1 MSNKLASKLHRLADR
16 PTPAECT
23 SLGVKDGHSR
33 SGRGFPAGWP
43 GEDGHGLRGSLT
55 GEFRIP
61 KKGEWYLSGAI
72 PEAYRAPTDEMRTPY
87 YILRLVRVETRT
99 TEYVVQIQKT

>member
-1 MSNKLASKLHRLADR
+1 MSKLDKLASKLHRLADR
-16 PTPAECT
+16 PTLAECT
-23 SLGVKDGHSR
+23 SLGI
-33 SGRGFPAGWP
+33 
-43 GEDGHGLRGSLT
+43 EDNPKIASAVMALYGKSHLRGVLT
-55 GEFRIP
+55 GEFRVP

-99 TEYVVQIQKT
+99 VTTEHVVQIQKT

>member
-23 SLGVKDGHSR
+23 SLGVKNRRGR
-33 SGRGFPAGWP
+33 TLCGVSGA
-43 GEDGHGLRGSLT
+43 DLGLRGVLT
-55 GEFRIP
+55 GEFRAP
-61 KKGEWYLSGAI
+61 KNGEWYLSGAI
-72 PEAYRAPTDEMRTPY
+72 PEAYRAPTDKMRTPY

-99 TEYVVQIQKT
+99 VTTEHVVQIQKT

>member
-23 SLGVKDGHSR
+23 SLGVKNGH
-33 SGRGFPAGWP
+33 
-43 GEDGHGLRGSLT
+43 GHGLRGALT

>member
-23 SLGVKDGHSR
+23 SLGVKNGHS
-33 SGRGFPAGWP
+33 
-43 GEDGHGLRGSLT
+43 HGLRGALT

-87 YILRLVRVETRT
+87 YILRLVRVETYSSKRRVDTAWGPRRT
-99 TEYVVQIQKT
+99 FLGYVINEDE